1 MAQRTIHYLFG
12 DILSKENVLKDK
24 NRFLL
29 GSVLPDAY
37 SSVVERDISHF
48 TDTKL
53 PNNQV
58 YFDFMKFRAQ
68 FNELIKTDDLY
79 LGYYM
84 HLVEDDF
91 YRQFIREIHMK
102 NDVPHSAEEVARLHN
117 DYHILNA
124 YIVEKYKIE
133 YTLVQPVDFKMEP
146 VNRIVRF
153 TLERFLED
161 LQHDFTE
168 NPQGKTCFLT
178 EDMLDQFID
187 QYIDLAIKEL
197 HSVLNGEY
205 YLNAI
210 DYAWTRPGNLSS

>member
-37 SSVVERDISHF
+37 SNVVERDISHF

-124 YIVEKYKIE
+124 YIVEKYKIK

-153 TLERFLED
+153 
-161 LQHDFTE
+161 
-168 NPQGKTCFLT
+168 
-178 EDMLDQFID
+178 
-187 QYIDLAIKEL
+187 
-197 HSVLNGEY
+197 
-205 YLNAI
+205 
-210 DYAWTRPGNLSS
+210 